1 MDLTKLNEKT
11 ILSDEVFEEI
21 FSQKDEIYKAKLLLS
36 AQEVAERFHVKGKFD
51 QMVKAYKRVD
61 RETKQKK
68 KQEFSSMDN
77 YTNFDG
83 PYENMYC
90 GSWIAGETGIYAQ
103 NMATVEQIA
112 CYHPILPIER
122 LKNLETGE
130 EQIKLAFKRNGRWEE
145 IIVPKVMITSAGK
158 IVALSGR
165 GVAVT
170 SENAKLLVR
179 YLSDVE
185 NRNTGQIEVQ
195 YSSSKLGWIKKEF
208 LPYDTEI
215 TFDGDSRFRQLF
227 ESIGE
232 HGNRDKWYEHVKSLR
247 KSGRMEIKLMLAASF
262 ASVLLH
268 QVGALPF
275 FVDLWGETEGGKAQ
289 PLDTNIIT
297 PNGIKKM
304 GEMKVGDFVIGC
316 DGKPHK
322 VTGVYPQGK
331 KDVYEVSFS
340 DGTKT
345 RCCKEH
351 LWTVSTITRR
361 NHNRGTIVMSLEE
374 IIKSRIKKGK
384 AYNFRIPVCNP
395 VEFESNQKLPIDS
408 YLLGTLI
415 GDGCLTMKENERRGT
430 YLYFSNMESDVLE
443 RVNLKLLERDCEL
456 KRNTYTQC
464 QYIISGKGKIDLEKD
479 LKSLGLNGKSA
490 DRFIPDCYKFSSI
503 SERKE
508 LLAGLFDTDGS
519 VEKFGKYEYCTKSK
533 QLANDIQSLCRSL
546 GYRAT
551 LRTYERKGYEYYIT
565 VLTDEEIF
573 KSDKHKEKADLHK
586 IKRNRAVTRNE
597 MSIVD
602 VKKVGYEECQCIMVD
617 SKEHTYLCDDYI
629 VTHNTVTLML
639 AASVWANP
647 AESAYIGDFKTT
659 DVALEAKA
667 NMLNHLPMILDDTSK
682 KNRRIEENFEG
693 VVYDLCSGKGKTRSN
708 RDIGINTENHWNN
721 CILTNGERPMTSY
734 VNQGGAINR
743 ILEIECGE
751 KVYSDPQLT
760 ADTLKQNYGFSGK
773 DFVEVIKAMGADA
786 VREIQKDF
794 QQKLFDDEK
803 MQKQSISLS
812 IILTADKIATDTLFK
827 DGQYISIDE
836 AKKVLIDRNELSDN
850 ERCYRY
856 IMDKVAMNGMR
867 FDADTNCEK
876 WGIIENGYA
885 VFYNQSFD
893 ELCKSGGFSKKSFL
907 SWAAKKKIIV
917 QSGGKNTKS
926 TRINGNV
933 VRCVW
938 LKIEEMPE
946 FEIDEKGII
955 QIDEQMELP
964 FE

>member
-21 FSQKDEIYKAKLLLS
+21 FSQEDEIYKARLLLS

-61 RETKQKK
+61 RETKQRK
-68 KQEFSSMDN
+68 KQQQTAGMNN
-77 YTNFDG
+77 YTDFDG

-145 IIVPKVMITSAGK
+145 IIIPKTMITSASK

-185 NRNTGQIEVQ
+185 NRNTAQIAVQ

-227 ESIGE
+227 ENIWE
-232 HGNRDKWYEHVKSLR
+232 HGNRAKWYEHVKSLR
-247 KSGRMEIKLMLAASF
+247 QSGRMEIKLMLAASF
-262 ASVLLH
+262 ASVLIH
-268 QVGALPF
+268 QIGALPF
-275 FVDLWGETEGGKAQ
+275 FVDLWGETEGGK
-289 PLDTNIIT
+289 
-297 PNGIKKM
+297 
-304 GEMKVGDFVIGC
+304 
-316 DGKPHK
+316 
-322 VTGVYPQGK
+322 
-331 KDVYEVSFS
+331 
-340 DGTKT
+340 
-345 RCCKEH
+345 
-351 LWTVSTITRR
+351 
-361 NHNRGTIVMSLEE
+361 
-374 IIKSRIKKGK
+374 
-384 AYNFRIPVCNP
+384 
-395 VEFESNQKLPIDS
+395 
-408 YLLGTLI
+408 
-415 GDGCLTMKENERRGT
+415 
-430 YLYFSNMESDVLE
+430 
-443 RVNLKLLERDCEL
+443 
-456 KRNTYTQC
+456 
-464 QYIISGKGKIDLEKD
+464 
-479 LKSLGLNGKSA
+479 
-490 DRFIPDCYKFSSI
+490 
-503 SERKE
+503 
-508 LLAGLFDTDGS
+508 
-519 VEKFGKYEYCTKSK
+519 
-533 QLANDIQSLCRSL
+533 
-546 GYRAT
+546 
-551 LRTYERKGYEYYIT
+551 
-565 VLTDEEIF
+565 
-573 KSDKHKEKADLHK
+573 
-586 IKRNRAVTRNE
+586 
-597 MSIVD
+597 
-602 VKKVGYEECQCIMVD
+602 
-617 SKEHTYLCDDYI
+617 
-629 VTHNTVTLML
+629 TVTLML

-708 RDIGINTENHWNN
+708 RDIGINTESHWNN
-721 CILTNGERPMTSY
+721 CILTNGERPLTSY

-751 KVYSDPQLT
+751 KVYADPQLT
-760 ADTLKQNYGFSGK
+760 ADTLKQNYGFAGK
-773 DFVEVIKAMGADA
+773 DLVEVIKAMGSDA

-794 QQKLFDDEK
+794 QQQLFDDEK

-812 IILTADKIATDTLFK
+812 IILTADKIATDTLFM

-856 IMDKVAMNGMR
+856 ILDKIAMNGTR
-867 FDADTNCEK
+867 FDADTACEK
-876 WGIIENGYA
+876 WGIIEHGY
-885 VFYNQSFD
+885 VFFYNQAFD
-893 ELCKSGGFSKKSFL
+893 ELCKSGGFSKRSFL
-907 SWAAKKKIIV
+907 SWGVKKKVVETDSRGNPTKQKKID
-917 QSGGKNTKS
+917 GKN
-926 TRINGNV
+926 N
-933 VRCVW
+933 RCVC
-938 LKIEEMPE
+938 LKLDDGISVDDSGFMVV
-946 FEIDEKGII
+946 DEAM
-955 QIDEQMELP
+955 QEELP
-964 FE
+964 FT

>member
-1 MDLTKLNEKT
+1 MDITALDTKEKL
-11 ILSDEVFEEI
+11 LSKAVLDEVFEI
-21 FSQKDEIYKAKLLLS
+21 QDEIDRAIMLLSLQEKAKMLG
-36 AQEVAERFHVKGKFD
+36 VKGQFD
-51 QMVKAYKRVD
+51 DLVRAYKRVD
-61 RETKQKK
+61 LTFKKSSQKA
-68 KQEFSSMDN
+68 SASGINN
-77 YTNFDG
+77 YTDFEG
-83 PYENMYC
+83 PYEPMYC
-90 GSWIAGETGIYAQ
+90 GSWLAGENGVYAQ
-103 NMATVEQIA
+103 NMSQVEQIA

-145 IIVPKVMITSAGK
+145 IIIPKTMITSSSK

-185 NRNTGQIEVQ
+185 NRNTSQIAVQ

-227 ESIGE
+227 ENIGE
-232 HGNRDKWYEHVKSLR
+232 HGNRAKWYEHVKSLR
-247 KSGRMEIKLMLAASF
+247 QSGRMEIKLMLAASF
-262 ASVLLH
+262 ASVLIH
-268 QVGALPF
+268 QIGALPF
-275 FVDLWGETEGGKAQ
+275 FVDLWGETEGGK
-289 PLDTNIIT
+289 
-297 PNGIKKM
+297 
-304 GEMKVGDFVIGC
+304 
-316 DGKPHK
+316 
-322 VTGVYPQGK
+322 
-331 KDVYEVSFS
+331 
-340 DGTKT
+340 
-345 RCCKEH
+345 
-351 LWTVSTITRR
+351 
-361 NHNRGTIVMSLEE
+361 
-374 IIKSRIKKGK
+374 
-384 AYNFRIPVCNP
+384 
-395 VEFESNQKLPIDS
+395 
-408 YLLGTLI
+408 
-415 GDGCLTMKENERRGT
+415 
-430 YLYFSNMESDVLE
+430 
-443 RVNLKLLERDCEL
+443 
-456 KRNTYTQC
+456 
-464 QYIISGKGKIDLEKD
+464 
-479 LKSLGLNGKSA
+479 
-490 DRFIPDCYKFSSI
+490 
-503 SERKE
+503 
-508 LLAGLFDTDGS
+508 
-519 VEKFGKYEYCTKSK
+519 
-533 QLANDIQSLCRSL
+533 
-546 GYRAT
+546 
-551 LRTYERKGYEYYIT
+551 
-565 VLTDEEIF
+565 
-573 KSDKHKEKADLHK
+573 
-586 IKRNRAVTRNE
+586 
-597 MSIVD
+597 
-602 VKKVGYEECQCIMVD
+602 
-617 SKEHTYLCDDYI
+617 
-629 VTHNTVTLML
+629 TVTLML

-708 RDIGINTENHWNN
+708 RDIGINTESHWNN
-721 CILTNGERPMTSY
+721 CILTNGERPLTSY

-751 KVYSDPQLT
+751 KVYEDPQQT

-794 QQKLFDDEK
+794 QQQLFDDEK

-812 IILTADKIATDTLFK
+812 IILTADKIATDALFK

-867 FDADTNCEK
+867 FDDDTNCEK

-917 QSGGKNTKS
+917 QSGGKNTKA
-926 TRINGNV
+926 TRIGGNV

-938 LKIEEMPE
+938 LKIEEAQE
-946 FEIDEKGII
+946 FETDEKGFI
-955 QIDEQMELP
+955 QVDEQIKLP
-964 FE
+964 FD